1 MAKFMITSI
10 DWETDGEEVSL
21 PTEEIVDGADDADA
35 AVDALSDKYGWLI
48 KNCSVEEFK
57 DRELIAQL
65 ICGRGQLGPF
75 IGTETVCPLA
85 KFHVTPVTR
94 PWYELLGEPSLTQ
107 QDCWNFC
114 AQCDHASVSEDGTV
128 TLKDLETACLDCPVK
143 AVLDNIQE
151 CEAEF

>member
-21 PTEEIVDGADDADA
+21 PTEELVDGADDGDA

-65 ICGRGQLGPF
+65 ICGRASV
-75 IGTETVCPLA
+75 TVPTIVGIA
-85 KFHVTPVTR
+85 ISR
-94 PWYELLGEPSLTQ
+94 PRTSSAPLLGQKRFARWQS
-107 QDCWNFC
+107 
-114 AQCDHASVSEDGTV
+114 SM
-128 TLKDLETACLDCPVK
+128 
-143 AVLDNIQE
+143 
-151 CEAEF
+151 

>member
-1 MAKFMITSI
+1 M
-10 DWETDGEEVSL
+10 
-21 PTEEIVDGADDADA
+21 
-35 AVDALSDKYGWLI
+35 
-48 KNCSVEEFK
+48 EEFK

-65 ICGRGQLGPF
+65 ICGRGQCYCAYDCGHSNKPSKDKLGPF

-85 KFHVTPVTR
+85 KFHVTPDTR

-128 TLKDLETACLDCPVK
+128 TLKDFETACLDCPVK

>member
-21 PTEEIVDGADDADA
+21 PTEELVDGADDADA

-65 ICGRGQLGPF
+65 ICGRGQ
-75 IGTETVCPLA
+75 CYCARPLYWDRNGLPA
-85 KFHVTPVTR
+85 GKVP
-94 PWYELLGEPSLTQ
+94 
-107 QDCWNFC
+107 CN
-114 AQCDHASVSEDGTV
+114 A
-128 TLKDLETACLDCPVK
+128 
-143 AVLDNIQE
+143 
-151 CEAEF
+151 

>member
-21 PTEEIVDGADDADA
+21 PTEELVDGADDADA

-65 ICGRGQLGPF
+65 ICGRGQCYCAYDCGHSNKPSKDKLGPF

-85 KFHVTPVTR
+85 KFHVTPDTR

-114 AQCDHASVSEDGTV
+114 AQ
-128 TLKDLETACLDCPVK
+128 
-143 AVLDNIQE
+143 
-151 CEAEF
+151 

>member
-21 PTEEIVDGADDADA
+21 PTEELVDGADDGDA

-65 ICGRGQLGPF
+65 ICGRGQ
-75 IGTETVCPLA
+75 C
-85 KFHVTPVTR
+85 
-94 PWYELLGEPSLTQ
+94 
-107 QDCWNFC
+107 
-114 AQCDHASVSEDGTV
+114 
-128 TLKDLETACLDCPVK
+128 
-143 AVLDNIQE
+143 
-151 CEAEF
+151 